1 MVRCRSARRPNNGEC
16 EALPRCARPMDPC
29 GDPCVTSVTLHL
41 DRVVWN
47 PWPRLRSLAHMIF
60 HPTRKE
66 PGMISIARTSR
77 AALVAAAALAIAA
90 PIASAKP
97 IGPVNPI
104 VSTGQ
109 AYQGTYRPLNTNV
122 QLPPDRQDKVG
133 TLSQATN
140 IHQLPVTT

>member
-1 MVRCRSARRPNNGEC
+1 
-16 EALPRCARPMDPC
+16 
-29 GDPCVTSVTLHL
+29 
-41 DRVVWN
+41 
-47 PWPRLRSLAHMIF
+47 MIF

-97 IGPVNPI
+97 IGPVTPI
-104 VSTGQ
+104 VDTGHVY
-109 AYQGTYRPLNTNV
+109 AGTYRPVNTNV

-140 IHQLPVTT
+140 IHQVPVATTKTVTKSSFDWTSATIGAGFILSIVLVGAGAIGLRGRRRMALGV

>member
-1 MVRCRSARRPNNGEC
+1 
-16 EALPRCARPMDPC
+16 
-29 GDPCVTSVTLHL
+29 
-41 DRVVWN
+41 
-47 PWPRLRSLAHMIF
+47 
-60 HPTRKE
+60 
-66 PGMISIARTSR
+66 MISIARTGR

-133 TLSQATN
+133 TLQQSTN
-140 IHQLPVTT
+140 IHQLPVATTKTVTSSSFDWTSATIGAGFILAIVLVGAGAIGLRGRRRMALGV

>member
-1 MVRCRSARRPNNGEC
+1 
-16 EALPRCARPMDPC
+16 
-29 GDPCVTSVTLHL
+29 
-41 DRVVWN
+41 
-47 PWPRLRSLAHMIF
+47 
-60 HPTRKE
+60 
-66 PGMISIARTSR
+66 MISIARTGR

-133 TLSQATN
+133 TLQQSTN
-140 IHQLPVTT
+140 IHQLPVATTETVTSSSFDWTSATIGAGFILAIVLVGAGAIGLRGRRRMALGV